1 MQICVFSLS
10 SSSIDQNLAYS
21 CPLSRMAETR
31 NSLAGDTQENAA
43 NAMPIMTMDNV
54 LLMKKFFLWSIR
66 VHTCRFRS
74 ISNN

>member
-31 NSLAGDTQENAA
+31 NSLAGDTQAKCSKRYA
-43 NAMPIMTMDNV
+43 NYGNGQCPLNEKV
-54 LLMKKFFLWSIR
+54 LLMVYQSSYL
-66 VHTCRFRS
+66 
-74 ISNN
+74 